1 MGQRPFGAGHATDFH
16 GYGSG
21 AEGVRRMVKGIGS
34 PDRSLREEDVR
45 SLLEEGTPPRLFE
58 RKRVL
63 VLTPDATRTCPLP
76 LMIHSVSDVI
86 GDRASKLDFMV
97 ALGTHTPLVHKDIL
111 KLYGI
116 DGRQKKL
123 DRTQFFN
130 HQWGRPDS
138 LAQIGTFTQEE
149 IEDLSEGRLK
159 EKVPIVINKRIF
171 DYDLILIL
179 GPVFPHEVVGYSGG
193 AKYLFP
199 GISGGDFL
207 HFFHWLGAVITC
219 KKIIGIK
226 DTPVRRAIDKAM
238 EKVPVPIH
246 CLAMVVNQN
255 SSLCGLYVGDVRE
268 AWSKA
273 ADLSSQVH
281 VKTKKKPFR
290 VVLGS
295 APEMYD
301 ELWTAGKVMYKLEQ
315 VVADQGTLIIYGPQ
329 IRDVSRTWGK
339 DIERIGYHIRGYFL
353 AQMDRFR
360 DIPRG
365 VLAHST
371 HVRGTGTY
379 ENGVERPDVNVVL
392 ATSIPKETCDR
403 INLGYMDPSKIR
415 LSDYMGR
422 EEEGILFVDHAGEI
436 LYRLR

>member
-1 MGQRPFGAGHATDFH
+1 
-16 GYGSG
+16 
-21 AEGVRRMVKGIGS
+21 MVKGIGS
-34 PDRSLREEDVR
+34 PDHSCMEEEVR
-45 SLLEEGTPPRLFE
+45 TLLEEGTPVRLFD

-63 VLTPDATRTCPLP
+63 VLTPDATRTCPRP
-76 LMIHSVSDVI
+76 MMIRSVVDVI
-86 GDRASKLDFMV
+86 GARAAKLDFMV
-97 ALGTHTPLVHKDIL
+97 ALGTHTPLDQKDIL

-116 DGRQKKL
+116 DSRRKMFRGIE
-123 DRTQFFN
+123 FFN
-130 HQWGRPDS
+130 HEWDRQESFAR
-138 LAQIGTFTQEE
+138 IGTFTQEE
-149 IEDLSEGRLK
+149 VEDLSEGRLK
-159 EKVPIVINKRIF
+159 EKVPLVINKRIF
-171 DYDLILIL
+171 DYDLVLIV

-219 KKIIGIK
+219 KNIIGIK

-238 EKVPVPIH
+238 EKVPVPVH
-246 CLAMVVNQN
+246 CVAMVVNEN
-255 SSLCGLYVGDVRE
+255 SNLCGLYVGHVRE

-273 ADLSSQVH
+273 AELSSQVH

-290 VVLGS
+290 VVLGR
-295 APEMYD
+295 APAMYD
-301 ELWTAGKVMYKLEQ
+301 EIWTAGKVMYKLEQ
-315 VVADQGTLIIYGPQ
+315 VVADQGTLIIYGPH
-329 IRDVSRTWGK
+329 IREISRTWGK
-339 DIERIGYHIRGYFL
+339 AIERIGYHTRDYFL
-353 AQMDRFR
+353 AQMERFG

-379 ENGVERPDVNVVL
+379 EKGVEKPHVNVVL
-392 ATSIPKETCDR
+392 ATSIPRETCDR
-403 INLGYMDPSKIR
+403 INLGYMDPSGIR

-436 LYRLR
+436 LYRLEKTE

>member
-1 MGQRPFGAGHATDFH
+1 
-16 GYGSG
+16 
-21 AEGVRRMVKGIGS
+21 MVKGIGS
-34 PDRSLREEDVR
+34 PDHSCMEEEVR
-45 SLLEEGTPPRLFE
+45 TLLEEGTPVRLFD

-76 LMIHSVSDVI
+76 MMIRSVVDVI
-86 GDRASKLDFMV
+86 GARAAKLDFMV
-97 ALGTHTPLVHKDIL
+97 ALGTHTPLAQKDIL

-116 DGRQKKL
+116 DSRRKMFRGIE
-123 DRTQFFN
+123 FFN
-130 HQWGRPDS
+130 HEWDRQESFAR
-138 LAQIGTFTQEE
+138 IGTFTQEE
-149 IEDLSEGRLK
+149 VEDLSEGRLK
-159 EKVPIVINKRIF
+159 EKVPLVINKRIF
-171 DYDLILIL
+171 DYDLVLIV

-219 KKIIGIK
+219 KNIIGIK

-238 EKVPVPIH
+238 EKVPVPVH
-246 CLAMVVNQN
+246 CVAMVVNEN
-255 SSLCGLYVGDVRE
+255 SNLCGLYVGHVRE

-273 ADLSSQVH
+273 AELSSQVH

-290 VVLGS
+290 VVLGR
-295 APEMYD
+295 APAMYD
-301 ELWTAGKVMYKLEQ
+301 EIWTAGKVMYKLEQ
-315 VVADQGTLIIYGPQ
+315 VVADQGTLIIYGPH
-329 IRDVSRTWGK
+329 IREISRTWGK
-339 DIERIGYHIRGYFL
+339 AIERIGYHTRDYFL
-353 AQMDRFR
+353 AQMERFG

-379 ENGVERPDVNVVL
+379 EKGVEKPHVNVML
-392 ATSIPKETCDR
+392 ATSIPRETCDR
-403 INLGYMDPSKIR
+403 INLGYMDPSGIR

-436 LYRLR
+436 LYRLEKTE

>member
-1 MGQRPFGAGHATDFH
+1 
-16 GYGSG
+16 
-21 AEGVRRMVKGIGS
+21 MVKALGS
-34 PDRSLREEDVR
+34 SEHSLSEEEVR
-45 SLLEEGTPPRLFE
+45 TLLEEGTPAPLVE
-58 RKRVL
+58 GKRVL

-76 LMIHSVSDVI
+76 LMVRSIREGI
-86 GDRASKLDFMV
+86 GKKSARLDFMV
-97 ALGTHTPLVHKDIL
+97 ALGTHTPLSQKEIL
-111 KLYGI
+111 KLYGVE
-116 DGRQKKL
+116 GRREKL
-123 DRTQFFN
+123 GSTEFLN
-130 HQWGRPDS
+130 HEWGRSDS
-138 LAQIGTFTQEE
+138 FVQIGTFTPQE
-149 IEDLSEGRLK
+149 IEDLSGGRIK

-226 DTPVRRAIDKAM
+226 DTPVRRAIDKAL
-238 EKVPVPIH
+238 EKVSVAVH
-246 CLAMVVNQN
+246 ALSMVVNQK
-255 SSLCGLYVGDVRE
+255 SDLCGLYVGNLRE

-290 VVLGS
+290 VVLGR
-295 APEMYD
+295 AAEMYD
-301 ELWTAGKVMYKLEQ
+301 EIWTAGKVMYKLEQ
-315 VVADQGTLIIYGPQ
+315 VVDDQGTLIIYGPH
-329 IRDVSRTWGK
+329 IREISRTWGK
-339 DIERIGYHIRGYFL
+339 VIERIGYHTLDYFL
-353 AQMDRFR
+353 AQMDRFK

-379 ENGVERPDVNVVL
+379 ENGVERPHVNVVL
-392 ATSIPKETCDR
+392 ATSIPRETCDR
-403 INLGYMDPSKIR
+403 INLGYMDPSRIR
-415 LSDYMGR
+415 LSDYTNK

-436 LYRLR
+436 LYRLEQPQGVGDETVPVRRFPASN

>member
-1 MGQRPFGAGHATDFH
+1 
-16 GYGSG
+16 
-21 AEGVRRMVKGIGS
+21 MVKGIGS
-34 PDRSLREEDVR
+34 PDRSLLEEEVR
-45 SLLEEGTPPRLFE
+45 TLLEEGTPVRLFD

-76 LMIHSVSDVI
+76 MMLRSVVDVI
-86 GDRASKLDFMV
+86 GARAAKLDFMV
-97 ALGTHTPLVHKDIL
+97 ALGTHTPLDQKDIL

-116 DGRQKKL
+116 EGGREMF
-123 DRTQFFN
+123 RGTEFFN
-130 HQWGRPDS
+130 HEWGRQES
-138 LAQIGTFTQEE
+138 FAQIGTFTQEE
-149 IEDLSEGRLK
+149 VEDLSEGRLK

-171 DYDLILIL
+171 DYDLVLIA

-238 EKVPVPIH
+238 EKVPVPVH
-246 CLAMVVNQN
+246 CLAMVVDEN
-255 SSLCGLYVGDVRE
+255 SNLCGLYVGDVRE

-273 ADLSSQVH
+273 AELSSQVH

-290 VVLGS
+290 VVLGR
-295 APEMYD
+295 APAMYD
-301 ELWTAGKVMYKLEQ
+301 EIWTAGKVMYKLEQ
-315 VVADQGTLIIYGPQ
+315 VVADQGTLIIYGPH
-329 IRDVSRTWGK
+329 IREISRTWGK
-339 DIERIGYHIRGYFL
+339 DIERIGYHTRDYFL
-353 AQMDRFR
+353 AQMHRFG

-379 ENGVERPDVNVVL
+379 EKGVEKPHVNVVL
-392 ATSIPKETCDR
+392 ATSIPRETCDR
-403 INLGYMDPSKIR
+403 INLGYKDPSGIR
-415 LSDYMGR
+415 LSDYVDR

-436 LYRLR
+436 LYRMEKTE

>member
-1 MGQRPFGAGHATDFH
+1 
-16 GYGSG
+16 
-21 AEGVRRMVKGIGS
+21 MVKGIGS
-34 PDRSLREEDVR
+34 PDHSCMEEEVR
-45 SLLEEGTPPRLFE
+45 TLLEEGTPVRLFD

-76 LMIHSVSDVI
+76 MMIRSVVDVI
-86 GDRASKLDFMV
+86 GARAAKLDFMV
-97 ALGTHTPLVHKDIL
+97 ALGTHTPLDQKDIL

-116 DGRQKKL
+116 DSRRKMFRGIE
-123 DRTQFFN
+123 FFN
-130 HQWGRPDS
+130 HEWDRQESFAR
-138 LAQIGTFTQEE
+138 IGTFTQEE
-149 IEDLSEGRLK
+149 VEDLSEGRLK
-159 EKVPIVINKRIF
+159 EKVPLVINKRIF
-171 DYDLILIL
+171 DYDLVLIV

-219 KKIIGIK
+219 KNIIGIK

-238 EKVPVPIH
+238 EKVPVPVH
-246 CLAMVVNQN
+246 CVAMVVNEN
-255 SSLCGLYVGDVRE
+255 SNLCGLYVGHVRE

-273 ADLSSQVH
+273 AELSSQVH

-290 VVLGS
+290 VVLGR
-295 APEMYD
+295 APAMYD
-301 ELWTAGKVMYKLEQ
+301 EIWTAGKVMYKLEQ
-315 VVADQGTLIIYGPQ
+315 VVADQGTLIIYGPH
-329 IRDVSRTWGK
+329 IREISRTWGK
-339 DIERIGYHIRGYFL
+339 AIERIGYHTRDYFL
-353 AQMDRFR
+353 AQMERFR
-360 DIPRG
+360 EIPRG

-379 ENGVERPDVNVVL
+379 AKGVERPHVNVVL
-392 ATSIPKETCDR
+392 ATSIPRETCDR

-415 LSDYMGR
+415 LQDYVGK

-436 LYRLR
+436 LYRLEQP

>member
-1 MGQRPFGAGHATDFH
+1 
-16 GYGSG
+16 
-21 AEGVRRMVKGIGS
+21 MVKGIGS
-34 PDRSLREEDVR
+34 PDHSCMEEEVR
-45 SLLEEGTPPRLFE
+45 TLLEEGTPVRLFD

-76 LMIHSVSDVI
+76 MMIRSVVDVI
-86 GDRASKLDFMV
+86 GARAAKLDFMV
-97 ALGTHTPLVHKDIL
+97 ALGTHTPLDQKDIL

-116 DGRQKKL
+116 DSRQKMF
-123 DRTQFFN
+123 RGIEFFN
-130 HQWGRPDS
+130 HEWDRQESFAR
-138 LAQIGTFTQEE
+138 IGTFTQEE
-149 IEDLSEGRLK
+149 VEDLSEGRLK
-159 EKVPIVINKRIF
+159 EKVPLVINKRIF
-171 DYDLILIL
+171 DYDLVLIV

-219 KKIIGIK
+219 KNIIGIK

-238 EKVPVPIH
+238 EKVPVPVH
-246 CLAMVVNQN
+246 CVAMVVNEN
-255 SSLCGLYVGDVRE
+255 SNLCGLYVGHVRE

-273 ADLSSQVH
+273 AELSSQVH

-290 VVLGS
+290 VVLGR
-295 APEMYD
+295 APAMYD
-301 ELWTAGKVMYKLEQ
+301 EIWTAGKVMYKLEQ
-315 VVADQGTLIIYGPQ
+315 VVADQGTLIIYGPH
-329 IRDVSRTWGK
+329 IREISRTWGK
-339 DIERIGYHIRGYFL
+339 AIERIGYHTRDYFL
-353 AQMDRFR
+353 AQMERFG

-379 ENGVERPDVNVVL
+379 EKGVEKPHVNVVL
-392 ATSIPKETCDR
+392 ATSIPRETCDR
-403 INLGYMDPSKIR
+403 INLGYMDPSGIR

-436 LYRLR
+436 LYRLEKTE

>member
-1 MGQRPFGAGHATDFH
+1 
-16 GYGSG
+16 
-21 AEGVRRMVKGIGS
+21 MVKGTGS
-34 PDRSLREEDVR
+34 PDQSLREEEVR
-45 SLLEEGTPPRLFE
+45 SLLEEGTPLHLFE

-76 LMIHSVSDVI
+76 MMIRSIRDVL
-86 GDRASKLDFMV
+86 GGRAAKLDFMV
-97 ALGTHTPLVHKDIL
+97 ALGTHTPLAEKDIL

-116 DGRQKKL
+116 DGRPKKG
-123 DRTQFFN
+123 RGTEFFN
-130 HQWGRPDS
+130 HEWGRQES
-138 LAQIGTFTQEE
+138 FAQIGTFTQEE

-171 DYDLILIL
+171 DYDLVLIL

-199 GISGGDFL
+199 GISGGDFP

-238 EKVPVPIH
+238 EKVPVPVH

-255 SSLCGLYVGDVRE
+255 ADLCGLYVGDVRE

-273 ADLSSQVH
+273 ADLSSQAH
-281 VKTKKKPFR
+281 VKNKKKPFR
-290 VVLGS
+290 VVLGR
-295 APEMYD
+295 APAMYD
-301 ELWTAGKVMYKLEQ
+301 EIWTAGKVMYKLEQ
-315 VVADQGTLIIYGPQ
+315 VVADQGTLIIFGPH
-329 IRDVSRTWGK
+329 IREVSRTWGK
-339 DIERIGYHIRGYFL
+339 HIERTGYHTRDYFL
-353 AQMDRFR
+353 AQMERFR

-392 ATSIPKETCDR
+392 ATSIPRETCDR

-436 LYRLR
+436 LYRLKQI

>member
-1 MGQRPFGAGHATDFH
+1 
-16 GYGSG
+16 
-21 AEGVRRMVKGIGS
+21 MVKGIGS
-34 PDRSLREEDVR
+34 PDHSCMEEEVR
-45 SLLEEGTPPRLFE
+45 TLLEEGTPVRLFD

-63 VLTPDATRTCPLP
+63 VLTPDATRTCPRP
-76 LMIHSVSDVI
+76 MMIRSVVDVI
-86 GDRASKLDFMV
+86 GARAAKLDFMV
-97 ALGTHTPLVHKDIL
+97 ALGTHTPLAQKDIL

-116 DGRQKKL
+116 DSRRKMFRGIE
-123 DRTQFFN
+123 FFN
-130 HQWGRPDS
+130 HEWDRQESFAR
-138 LAQIGTFTQEE
+138 IGTFTQEE
-149 IEDLSEGRLK
+149 VEDLSEGRLK
-159 EKVPIVINKRIF
+159 EKVPLVINKRIF
-171 DYDLILIL
+171 DYDLVLIV

-219 KKIIGIK
+219 KNIIGIK

-238 EKVPVPIH
+238 EKVPVPVH
-246 CLAMVVNQN
+246 CVAMVVNEN
-255 SSLCGLYVGDVRE
+255 SNLCGLYVGHVRE

-273 ADLSSQVH
+273 AELSSQVH

-290 VVLGS
+290 VVLGR
-295 APEMYD
+295 APAMYD
-301 ELWTAGKVMYKLEQ
+301 EIWTAGKVMYKLEQ
-315 VVADQGTLIIYGPQ
+315 VVADQGTLIIYGPH
-329 IRDVSRTWGK
+329 IREISRTWGK
-339 DIERIGYHIRGYFL
+339 AIERIGYHTRDYFL
-353 AQMDRFR
+353 AQMERFG

-379 ENGVERPDVNVVL
+379 EKGVEKPHVNVVL
-392 ATSIPKETCDR
+392 ATSIPRETCDR
-403 INLGYMDPSKIR
+403 INLGYMDPSGIR

-436 LYRLR
+436 LYRLEKTE